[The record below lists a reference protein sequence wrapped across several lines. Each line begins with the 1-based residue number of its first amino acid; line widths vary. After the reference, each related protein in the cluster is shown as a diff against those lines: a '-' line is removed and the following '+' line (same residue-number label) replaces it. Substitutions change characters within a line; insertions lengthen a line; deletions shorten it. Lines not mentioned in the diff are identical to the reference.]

1 MIFKKIHKLFK
12 VLEEFFVKGTDTNRQ
27 SSHDDC
33 GIESFRVRIR
43 RGLGGIK
50 NILKNIHE
58 SKTVE
63 KRNIHQLGKEV
74 KNIDSFIETKLREL
88 FFKITNG

>member
-12 VLEEFFVKGTDTNRQ
+12 VLEKFFVKGTDTNRQ
-27 SSHDDC
+27 GFHNDC
-33 GIESFRVRIR
+33 GIKSFSLRIR

-63 KRNIHQLGKEV
+63 KRNVHQLGKEV
-74 KNIDSFIETKLREL
+74 KNVDSFIETKLREL
-88 FFKITNG
+88 FFQITNG

>member
-33 GIESFRVRIR
+33 GIESFGMRIR
-43 RGLGGIK
+43 RGLGGIED
-50 NILKNIHE
+50 ILKNIHE